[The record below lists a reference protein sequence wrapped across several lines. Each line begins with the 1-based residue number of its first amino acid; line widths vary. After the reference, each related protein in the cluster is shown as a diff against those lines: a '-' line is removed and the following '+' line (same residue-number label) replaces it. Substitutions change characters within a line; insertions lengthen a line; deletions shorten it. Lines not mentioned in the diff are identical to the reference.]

1 MSSSFSANHNRYQ
14 TVTPNLNTN
23 KYNSNF
29 KYSHKSQHLSSS
41 AVPADRVSH
50 EKAMANVF
58 AIAAYNAEMKRNART
73 SEEDKDKMSQQYH
86 NQIQRDMKMVRQ
98 YVAEKKLRNMSTLD
112 TSQQQ
117 LQQQLHQQEEE
128 QSIQRKRSK
137 TFKTP
142 KTAFSF
148 FNIDGISILMSVAE
162 KKRSAVTALVLVM
175 LQRLVRL
182 YIQQWAF

>member
-1 MSSSFSANHNRYQ
+1 MSSLFSANHNRYQ

-73 SEEDKDKMSQQYH
+73 SEEDKDKMSQQYN

-98 YVAEKKLRNMSTLD
+98 YVAEKKKLRNLSTLD

-117 LQQQLHQQEEE
+117 LQQEE
-128 QSIQRKRSK
+128 QSIQRERSK

-142 KTAFSF
+142 KAAFSF
-148 FNIDGISILMSVAE
+148 FNLDGISILMSVAE